1 MLHIEPQDGTEF
13 YFLCED
19 GEIYGPFNSLQAM
32 EELFKKESEIF
43 LDEDT
48 GESNITILKKIS
60 SAVVKKETSVTITQ
74 TQTT

>member
-43 LDEDT
+43 LEDT
-48 GESNITILKKIS
+48 GESNIVILKKIS

>member
-1 MLHIEPQDGTEF
+1 MLHIEPQDGAEY

-43 LDEDT
+43 LEDT
-48 GESNITILKKIS
+48 GESNIVILKKIS

>member
-1 MLHIEPQDGTEF
+1 MLHIEPENGSEY

-19 GEIYGPFNSLQAM
+19 GEVYGPFNSLEAM

-48 GESNITILKKIS
+48 GESNIVILKKIS
-60 SAVVKKETSVTITQ
+60 SAVVKKETSVKITQ
-74 TQTT
+74 TT